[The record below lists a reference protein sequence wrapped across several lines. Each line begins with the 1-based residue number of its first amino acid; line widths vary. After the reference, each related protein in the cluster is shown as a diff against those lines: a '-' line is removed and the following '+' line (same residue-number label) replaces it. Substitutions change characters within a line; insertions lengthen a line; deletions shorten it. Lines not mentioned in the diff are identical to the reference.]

1 MKVWTV
7 LGGSAIILLCTA
19 ALMLRGQTGT
29 GTAGEAKREQR
40 TISTSGSST
49 MKIKPDAARVFF
61 GVQTIAKTVK
71 AAREENST
79 KCKKVVD
86 ALKSLRIPDLK
97 MKTSAINVELVY
109 SQSRDLTQLPEVL
122 GYRVTN
128 SFSALVTDSDST
140 RLSAN
145 ASRVLDTALESGANF
160 VQQIVA
166 FKQDEAE
173 IKRQGMTSAV
183 EDALA
188 NARAIADGAKVKILG
203 TFSLNGQPEYTYGPG
218 QCGLSNTLVVG
229 GTAAGETPVIVGD
242 LEITVRVNVTCT
254 Y

>member
-1 MKVWTV
+1 MKMWTLTGV
-7 LGGSAIILLCTA
+7 ASLCLL
-19 ALMLRGQTGT
+19 
-29 GTAGEAKREQR
+29 GTAGLMLHGQTASGPAAEERKEQR
-40 TISTSGSST
+40 IIGTSGSAT

-71 AAREENST
+71 GAREDNSAR
-79 KCKKVVD
+79 CKKVVD
-86 ALKSLRIPDLK
+86 ALKSLGIPDLK
-97 MKTSAINVELVY
+97 MKTSAINVDLVY
-109 SQSRDLTQLPEVL
+109 SQARDVTQLPEVL

-128 SFSALVTDSDST
+128 SFSALVSDDDST

-173 IKRQGMTSAV
+173 IKRQGMSKAV

-218 QCGLSNTLVVG
+218 QCGLSNTLVAG
-229 GTAAGETPVIVGD
+229 RAAGGETPVIVGD